1 MENPHCFKLICALL
15 RRRIE
20 LTPHLYQTQ
29 TLLSLSPRF
38 LPTPSETHTLI
49 AAALAAP
56 ASVSSPTSTLCLW
69 PFHGESQNLLSL
81 SGH

>member
-20 LTPHLYQTQ
+20 LTPHLYQTPNPFVP
-29 TLLSLSPRF
+29 SPHF

-56 ASVSSPTSTLCLW
+56 AS
-69 PFHGESQNLLSL
+69 
-81 SGH
+81 GH